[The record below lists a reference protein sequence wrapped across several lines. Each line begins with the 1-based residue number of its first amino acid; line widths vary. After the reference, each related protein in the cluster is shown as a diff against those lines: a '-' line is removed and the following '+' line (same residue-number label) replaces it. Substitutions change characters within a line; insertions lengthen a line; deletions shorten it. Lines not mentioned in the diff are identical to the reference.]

1 MGHGGA
7 EEEGRDML
15 SVLLNGLA
23 FSGILFLLAVGLTLI
38 LGLMRIVNFSHGSL
52 FLLGAYAG
60 IQFSRTVDNWWLGMA
75 FAGVVLAAV
84 GWFLERFLIRRL
96 YGKDE
101 LLQLIL
107 TFGIVLILEDLI
119 RMIWGDVAL
128 SANNVPPIL
137 QGSIT
142 WGNVTFPVS
151 SLFVI
156 VVASTICV
164 VLWLA
169 LHRTKLGKQII
180 AASLDMQMTEALGI
194 NVSLLYSCVFAL
206 GSALAGIAGM
216 LVSLKLS
223 FVPSLGTEFL
233 IYAFAVVVIGGLGSY
248 RGSIYGSLLV
258 GVSYSFGV
266 FLLPDLAMI
275 FIFALLLLTLIIKP
289 RGLFGTIEEIHSP
302 AVLMDEKVNLEFS
315 LFGGR
320 VDSTKL
326 GYLFGIGVLLFM
338 VLLPSFSPDFWILMG
353 TELLIYIIL
362 ASSLNM
368 LLRTGMLSLSHAAF
382 FGAGAYTASLFMIH
396 VNQSLPLVLVSS
408 AVVSGLLAFIIG
420 ALSIRHVE
428 IYFAL
433 LTLAFAQFVYTLSFK
448 WRSLTGG
455 DDGLIGIPFPSLDF
469 FGLTGSLFDFTNPIQ
484 YFYLTLLVT
493 VLCFLLVRII
503 FRSPF
508 GQILL
513 AIRENAERVSFL
525 GINPRRYKLAA
536 FVIVGT
542 LAGIAGAT
550 FAPFQGVISPSVTYW
565 TKSTDPLF
573 MNILGGVNS
582 AAGPGVGAAIYVLFK
597 DWLSSAVANWRI
609 WFGLLLVVTAIA
621 FPNGV
626 TAYARLAAAKI
637 CRSFSAPVTGES
649 RMIREKEASN

>member
-1 MGHGGA
+1 
-7 EEEGRDML
+7 ML

-60 IQFSRTVDNWWLGMA
+60 IQFSRMVDNWWLGLV

-84 GWFLERFLIRRL
+84 GWFLEHFLIRRL

-128 SANNVPPIL
+128 SANNVPALL

-142 WGNVTFPVS
+142 WGSVTFPVS

-156 VVASTICV
+156 LVAGSICA
-164 VLWLA
+164 VLWTA

-194 NVSLLYSCVFAL
+194 NVSRLFSFIFAL

-216 LVSLKLS
+216 LISLKLS

-248 RGSIYGSLLV
+248 KGSIYGALIV
-258 GVSYSFGV
+258 GVCYSFGV
-266 FLLPDLAMI
+266 FLVPNLAMI
-275 FIFALLLLTLIIKP
+275 FIFALLLVTLIIKP
-289 RGLFGTIEEIHSP
+289 RGLFGTVEEVHSP
-302 AVLMDEKVNLEFS
+302 AVLLNERVRLEFS
-315 LFGGR
+315 FWGGALDSNRFGNLMG
-320 VDSTKL
+320 
-326 GYLFGIGVLLFM
+326 GAVLLFLALLPAFSPGFW
-338 VLLPSFSPDFWILMG
+338 VLLG
-353 TELLIYIIL
+353 TELLIFIIL

-368 LLRTGMLSLSHAAF
+368 LLRTGMLSLAHAAF
-382 FGAGAYTASLFMIH
+382 FGTGAYTASLFMIH
-396 VNQSLPLVLVSS
+396 VGTSLPLVLLAS
-408 AVVSGLLAFIIG
+408 ALVCALLALLIGLLS
-420 ALSIRHVE
+420 LRHVE

-455 DDGLIGIPFPSLDF
+455 DDGLMGIPFPTLDF
-469 FGLTGSLFDFTNPIQ
+469 FGLTGNLLDFSDPVL
-484 YFYLTLLVT
+484 YFYFTLLLTLVCIVVIRI
-493 VLCFLLVRII
+493 VL
-503 FRSPF
+503 RSPF

-513 AIRENAERVSFL
+513 AIRENTERVSFL

-536 FVIVGT
+536 FVLIGT
-542 LAGIAGAT
+542 LAGIAGAA

-573 MNILGGVNS
+573 MNIIGGLNYG
-582 AAGPGVGAAIYVLFK
+582 AGPGLGAAIYLIFK
-597 DWLSSAVANWRI
+597 DWLSSQMAYWRI
-609 WFGLLLVVTAIA
+609 WFGLLLVVVAIA

-626 TAYARLAAAKI
+626 TGYARLLAAKF
-637 CRSFSAPVTGES
+637 CRPFVPVVT
-649 RMIREKEASN
+649 REVE